1 MASVMANAETQLR
14 ILRPVLTSYCHS
26 YTFLVTYVVSTSW
39 EGGSS
44 TKGSQETRREDML
57 GAAENRLGFF
67 DNTESTELKALEPAS
82 VTSCDN
88 YFDTALSSFKRFEF

>member
-1 MASVMANAETQLR
+1 M
-14 ILRPVLTSYCHS
+14 
-26 YTFLVTYVVSTSW
+26 
-39 EGGSS
+39 
-44 TKGSQETRREDML
+44 RREDML
-57 GAAENRLGFF
+57 GAAENLLGFF